1 MAAKI
6 GKPQPSI
13 NTGRRKKTT
22 MRWRLKEKGT
32 NNNKKEKKKAR
43 KTNKQKNGVGPR
55 EETIA
60 GATFTGSVSTATQ
73 ERFIRNQTSLPSN
86 QKQKRNHLNFV
97 TWTWLNKESST
108 NQKTEANPP
117 KSNTTQ

>member
-13 NTGRRKKTT
+13 NTGRRKKNDDA
-22 MRWRLKEKGT
+22 MEAQRKGDEQQQKRR
-32 NNNKKEKKKAR
+32 KKTR

-97 TWTWLNKESST
+97 TWT
-108 NQKTEANPP
+108 
-117 KSNTTQ
+117 

>member
-1 MAAKI
+1 MEAQRK
-6 GKPQPSI
+6 GDEQQQK
-13 NTGRRKKTT
+13 RRKKT
-22 MRWRLKEKGT
+22 
-32 NNNKKEKKKAR
+32 R
-43 KTNKQKNGVGPR
+43 KTNKQKNGARPR

-97 TWTWLNKESST
+97 TWT
-108 NQKTEANPP
+108 
-117 KSNTTQ
+117 